1 MNDVHPVPHM
11 AGRSLLSIHDLD
23 ASDITSILELTE
35 QFREVAERPIPKVPA
50 LRGKLV
56 ANCFFEDS
64 TRTRLSFEIAAK
76 RLSADTVAF
85 TSKGSSVS
93 KGESLHDTVRT
104 LHAMGV
110 DGFVVRHA
118 APGAAKRIAEWVDV
132 PVINA
137 GDGAHEHPTQ
147 ALLDLATVWQRH
159 GDLAGLRVVIVG
171 DIEHSRV
178 ARSDVLAFHKMGAEV
193 MLCGPPTLLPQG
205 VGSWPVTI
213 AADFDAALAE
223 ADVVYMLRMQR
234 ERIETDPVLPS
245 LREYVAA
252 YGLTAERARHLRPD
266 VTVMHPGPMNRGIEI
281 APEATEL
288 PGALIETQVANGV
301 AVRMAVL
308 YLALAGT

>member
-23 ASDITSILELTE
+23 AADITSILELTE

-110 DGFVVRHA
+110 DEIQGWH
-118 APGAAKRIAEWVDV
+118 
-132 PVINA
+132 
-137 GDGAHEHPTQ
+137 
-147 ALLDLATVWQRH
+147 
-159 GDLAGLRVVIVG
+159 VG
-171 DIEHSRV
+171 KPMP
-178 ARSDVLAFHKMGAEV
+178 A
-193 MLCGPPTLLPQG
+193 
-205 VGSWPVTI
+205 
-213 AADFDAALAE
+213 AALAE
-223 ADVVYMLRMQR
+223 R
-234 ERIETDPVLPS
+234 
-245 LREYVAA
+245 LRED
-252 YGLTAERARHLRPD
+252 GH
-266 VTVMHPGPMNRGIEI
+266 GP
-281 APEATEL
+281 
-288 PGALIETQVANGV
+288 Q
-301 AVRMAVL
+301 
-308 YLALAGT
+308 